1 MPELRDSNLSGQFIS
16 ERGVSFQS
24 SASLI
29 LWNQVLLRSIG
40 FHLAVSCLFSQGL
53 VSSRGIT
60 PFLAGPRLFSRYH
73 AFSRRTASHLTA
85 SFSIRTDPTRKTS
98 NPACIYFRSV
108 SGYCNYSNLPDAIK
122 LHDRQPHVNEQVN
135 PGIKAGCR
143 GEKCGAGLLYARSHV
158 TSLSNAQNTKRGS

>member
-1 MPELRDSNLSGQFIS
+1 MESGLITQYWF
-16 ERGVSFQS
+16 S
-24 SASLI
+24 S
-29 LWNQVLLRSIG
+29 
-40 FHLAVSCLFSQGL
+40 C
-53 VSSRGIT
+53 GIM
-60 PFLAGPRLFSRYH
+60 PFLAGPRLISRYH
-73 AFSRRTASHLTA
+73 AVSRRTASLLAVSRFFSEDRVA
-85 SFSIRTDPTRKTS
+85 SHSVLFNQNRANSNRKTS

-158 TSLSNAQNTKRGS
+158 TSLSNVQNTKRGS